1 MTCRM
6 CEAYKKKLFQ
16 SDKRSMKQQ
25 ATIRK
30 LRAEIA
36 DLRASAPRAP
46 APAPEKQEVSKTD
59 GLDFF
64 EQYTGLQ
71 LKRMKF
77 K

>member
-1 MTCRM
+1 MTCGM
-6 CEAYKKKLFQ
+6 CDAYKKKLFE
-16 SDKRSMKQQ
+16 SDKRIMKQQ

-36 DLRASAPRAP
+36 DLRAAVPRAT
-46 APAPEKQEVSKTD
+46 APEKQEVSKTD
-59 GLDFF
+59 GHDFF
-64 EQYTGLQ
+64 ERYTGLQ

>member
-6 CEAYKKKLFQ
+6 CAAYKKKLFE
-16 SDKRSMKQQ
+16 SDKKSIKRQ

-36 DLRASAPRAP
+36 ELRAAVPTPSPP
-46 APAPEKQEVSKTD
+46 DTVEVSKTD

-64 EQYTGLQ
+64 ERYTGLQ